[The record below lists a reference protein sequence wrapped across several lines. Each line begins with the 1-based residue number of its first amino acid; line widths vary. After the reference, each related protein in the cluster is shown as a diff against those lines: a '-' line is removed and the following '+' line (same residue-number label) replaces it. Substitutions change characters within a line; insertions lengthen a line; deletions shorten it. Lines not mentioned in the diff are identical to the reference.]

1 MFVASFHASPRA
13 FVKVGDQIPNVEL
26 MEGSPGNK
34 VSIAD
39 ELKGKG
45 LIIGVP
51 AAFSPSC
58 SEKHIPG
65 YMEDANLQNAGNV
78 FVVSVNDPFVMK
90 AWGLTM
96 DPQGKSGIR
105 FLADPHATLTNAL
118 DLAFDSTAIF
128 GQPRSK
134 RYALVVEGGKV
145 SEAHVEPDNT
155 GVNASRG
162 AQKLTPSC
170 QFPRRAKF
178 LGDLKVYMYS
188 WFKEETTSM
197 STCKKAFMQYV

>member
-1 MFVASFHASPRA
+1 MFAAQKILSRPSAFQAVRRFPQAASFHASPRA

-65 YMEDANLQNAGNV
+65 YMADANLKNAGNV
-78 FVVSVNDPFVMK
+78 FVVSVNGKALIDP
-90 AWGLTM
+90 
-96 DPQGKSGIR
+96 S
-105 FLADPHATLTNAL
+105 
-118 DLAFDSTAIF
+118 
-128 GQPRSK
+128 
-134 RYALVVEGGKV
+134 
-145 SEAHVEPDNT
+145 SE
-155 GVNASRG
+155 
-162 AQKLTPSC
+162 L
-170 QFPRRAKF
+170 
-178 LGDLKVYMYS
+178 
-188 WFKEETTSM
+188 
-197 STCKKAFMQYV
+197 